1 MSNLILKAIFAAI
14 GLALIVGCTPL
25 ILRDAVGSKSI
36 RNVVVS
42 NSEDE
47 LYGIGRIDNEKIT
60 NEFPSAIAL
69 VGKKQTYVLLDG
81 ADQLQKIAHHL
92 DGNLLANSNASRKP
106 ANLND
111 AMTFSVKES
120 EFFGVA
126 WFIYKKNSKLLTE
139 QERLAILSLGAPLLD
154 KSTDYFS
161 FSIRVSGF
169 IPDKKVEL
177 RGDSEA
183 FKAGR
188 KINLVTTQQREEW
201 VKYPNPLAFPVLP
214 IAVVFDVVIT
224 APLLLISSMSMKH

>member
-1 MSNLILKAIFAAI
+1 MKNLIRKIIFAAMSV
-14 GLALIVGCTPL
+14 ALIVGCTPL
-25 ILRDAVGSKSI
+25 ILRDAVGSKAT
-36 RNVVVS
+36 RNVVVA

-47 LYGIGRIDNEKIT
+47 LLGIGRIDSEKIT
-60 NEFPSAIAL
+60 KEFPSAIAL

-92 DGNLLANSNASRKP
+92 DGNLLAYSNASRHP
-106 ANLND
+106 AKLD
-111 AMTFSVKES
+111 DPMVFSVKDS

-126 WFIYKKNSKLLTE
+126 WFIYKKSNAVLTE
-139 QERLAILSLGAPLLD
+139 QERSAIFSLGDPLLD
-154 KSTDYFS
+154 KSTGYFS

-169 IPDKKVEL
+169 IPDNAVEL
-177 RGDSEA
+177 RGNSET

-201 VKYPNPLAFPVLP
+201 VKYPNPFAFPVLP
-214 IAVVFDVVIT
+214 IAVVFDVVVT